1 MAVLNSNAELL
12 SRLSDKTLEARF
24 LAIVTEGLN
33 CSPFEGRAVLQAVDE
48 VYGPYLGSHGAKAP
62 PGYISLLAVDADE
75 PAGKPLAACRKVTL
89 LLQLHRGPQDD
100 RLLRDEGAQAFRRER
115 LPALLQEAL
124 SQGGLLTREDLAF
137 RVFFCGARTI
147 SRDLAALRC
156 ADPQPHLPLR
166 GTVHDIGPVLTHRT
180 EIVRLALAGKTMSE
194 ISLAMHHSPPAVA
207 NYLQTFTR
215 VARLVRENVAA
226 DQIAFLLGRGPT
238 LVQKYVELYN
248 GCVGNQLFSQSLE
261 QLLRSG
267 ESGGKIGTSPRGG
280 GAHGH
285 RS

>member
-33 CSPFEGRAVLQAVDE
+33 CSPFEGRAVLDAVGE
-48 VYGPYLGSHGAKAP
+48 VYGPYLGSQGAKAP

-75 PAGKPLAACRKVTL
+75 PAGKPLAACHKVAL

-100 RLLRDEGAQAFRRER
+100 RLLRDHGAQAFRRER

-147 SRDLAALRC
+147 SRDLAELRR
-156 ADPQPHLPLR
+156 ADPKTHLPLR

-180 EIVRLALAGKTMSE
+180 EIVRLALTGKTMSE
-194 ISLAMHHSPPAVA
+194 ISLAMRHTPAAIA

-215 VARLVRENVAA
+215 VARLVREGVAA
-226 DQIAFLLGRGPT
+226 DQIAFLLGRGPS
-238 LVQKYVELYN
+238 LVHKYIELYN
-248 GCVGNQLFSQSLE
+248 GCAGNQLFSQNLE
-261 QLLRSG
+261 QLLRPG
-267 ESGGKIGTSPRGG
+267 ESGGKIGASTRGG
-280 GAHGH
+280 SAHGQ